1 MTSTVLPAEW
11 VRTTLGDV
19 ATLIRN
25 GTFASRPD
33 DDPDGLPIL
42 RISAV
47 RAGVVDMENV
57 KYVHGLEARR
67 AGQFAVRSGDLL
79 FTRYNGSRHL
89 VGICGVVPPHSGP
102 VLHPDKLIRVVVSPE
117 VADSHFIAYQM
128 ASGLVRDH
136 LEPRIRTTAGQS
148 GISGVDVK
156 SIPVILPPLA
166 EQRRIVDILDD
177 HLSRLD
183 AADQQTRTA
192 LQRANA
198 WKRAHADELFWGGGF
213 PTEALGEVLAAPM
226 RNGHSA
232 RASSTGT
239 GIRTLTLTAVTR
251 GQFTDDFTKVTSAD
265 PERVAD
271 LWLRQGDILVQRSNT
286 PELVGTT
293 ELYTGP
299 DEWAIFPDLLIRCRV
314 DTTRVVPAF
323 AAEAMRTE
331 RAHRW
336 LRSRAKGL
344 AGSMPKIDQGTI
356 AALRIPVPAL
366 AQQTATVAQLAEIDA
381 PTRRFVDAC
390 NLATWRSAGLRRA
403 LLRSAFTGRLTRTPL
418 DDDQPESSD
427 V

>member
-213 PTEALGEVLAAPM
+213 PTEALGEVLAE
-226 RNGHSA
+226 
-232 RASSTGT
+232 
-239 GIRTLTLTAVTR
+239 V
-251 GQFTDDFTKVTSAD
+251 
-265 PERVAD
+265 
-271 LWLRQGDILVQRSNT
+271 
-286 PELVGTT
+286 
-293 ELYTGP
+293 
-299 DEWAIFPDLLIRCRV
+299 
-314 DTTRVVPAF
+314 
-323 AAEAMRTE
+323 
-331 RAHRW
+331 
-336 LRSRAKGL
+336 
-344 AGSMPKIDQGTI
+344 
-356 AALRIPVPAL
+356 
-366 AQQTATVAQLAEIDA
+366 
-381 PTRRFVDAC
+381 
-390 NLATWRSAGLRRA
+390 
-403 LLRSAFTGRLTRTPL
+403 LRSAMSPSCRRPRTSWSGRRSQQVEPPW
-418 DDDQPESSD
+418 QSAEQEPARGCVVPRSCPGRSSAWNQQGPWRGISTTD
-427 V
+427 ALALCASPPPRRRERLGWCQRDT